1 MSKENDVVI
10 NLEHVYVSYQD
21 KIVLEDI
28 TFKIHTGQFWG
39 ILGPNGSG
47 KTTLLKTMIGLIEP
61 FSGNVTVFGKRPKE
75 LNHLRER
82 IGYVSQHT
90 NIDFKF
96 PIRVRDVIMMG
107 RYGKIRIGRKPSK
120 NDHEAVDRAM
130 ERVGITELA
139 KRQIGQ
145 LSGGQRQR
153 VLVARALALEP
164 ELLFLDEPTTA
175 MDVSASEGF
184 YEWLH
189 VIHKELQLTLVLV
202 THDVSVI
209 SEYVDSVACL
219 NQRLICHG
227 LPKQV
232 LCEDS
237 MHQMYGRDTMFFQH
251 GEVPHLVVKRPDKKD

>member
-1 MSKENDVVI
+1 MEPADNIVI
-10 NLEHVYVSYQD
+10 DLERVSVAYQD

-28 TFKIHTGQFWG
+28 SLQIKSGQFWG

-61 FSGNVTVFGKRPKE
+61 LSGRVTVFGKKPKE
-75 LNHLRER
+75 LNHLREH

-96 PIRVRDVIMMG
+96 PIRVSDAIMMG
-107 RYGKIRIGRKPSK
+107 RYGKIGIGRRPSRI
-120 NDHEAVDRAM
+120 DREAVEKAM
-130 ERVGITELA
+130 ERVAITNLA

-164 ELLFLDEPTTA
+164 KLLFLDEPTAA

-184 YEWLH
+184 YELLH
-189 VIHKELQLTLVLV
+189 SIHNELHLTLVMV
-202 THDVSVI
+202 THDVSVV

-219 NQRLICHG
+219 NQKLICHG

-232 LCEDS
+232 LCEES

-251 GEVPHLVVKRPDKKD
+251 GEVPHLVVKRPDRNE